1 MRRITDAVHQDLK
14 ELEFDHKPIGPFGI
28 GISLKVKPGDP
39 IPIRHYREKSLET
52 EVVCD
57 HCSLHYAIYGAFA
70 FCPDC
75 GRHNSHQI
83 LEKNLDVAGKL
94 LTLAAGQ
101 EMEMARSMREDA
113 LENVVSAFDAFGREA
128 CRVHAKRAAEPP
140 AVESLSF
147 QSLEGARRRLQDK
160 FGFDLAKGL
169 DAEGWE
175 FVCRCF
181 QKRHL
186 MAHKLG
192 IVDGEY
198 LAKANDPSA
207 IPGRRISVSDD
218 EVRMLVE
225 HMRLLGRFLI
235 AQLEPAE
242 GPGARTS
249 NG

>member
-1 MRRITDAVHQDLK
+1 M
-14 ELEFDHKPIGPFGI
+14 EFDQKPSGPFGI
-28 GISLKVKPGDP
+28 GISLKFKPGRP
-39 IPIRHYREKSLET
+39 VPIRYYREKALET

-57 HCSLHYAIYGAFA
+57 QCTLRYAIYGAFA

-128 CRVHAKRAAEPP
+128 CRVHATRAAEPR

-147 QSLEGARRRLQDK
+147 QSLEGARRRLQQE
-160 FGFDLAKGL
+160 FGFDLASGL
-169 DAEGWE
+169 DANGWE
-175 FVCRCF
+175 FVIRCF

-186 MAHKLG
+186 TAHKLG

-198 LAKANDPSA
+198 VAKANDPSA

-218 EVRMLVE
+218 EVRALVE
-225 HMRLLGRFLI
+225 HVRMLGRFLLG
-235 AQLEPAE
+235 QFEPAV
-242 GPGARTS
+242 GPDVRTS